1 MDYDSSRSEVWH
13 QKNGKWNAILECQ
26 TIPSIKYLPM
36 HYTSAYHI
44 RFLRKIFLITPFL
57 EKFVCEEILVKWMR
71 NKSKIEEVSAGC
83 FYEELWLELWK
94 NSATI
99 WKNSDRKNWNI
110 TRKLLVAPSELHPLL
125 HFIFGIFQ
133 VFWSEFF
140 QRSRRQ
146 WNFLR
151 IPNNFKSI

>member
-1 MDYDSSRSEVWH
+1 MSTIFHGLWFFSVWGLAS
-13 QKNGKWNAILECQ
+13 KEWKMKCNAILECQ

-83 FYEELWLELWK
+83 FYEELRLELWK

-110 TRKLLVAPSELHPLL
+110 TRKLISAPFEL
-125 HFIFGIFQ
+125 HFIFGMFQ
-133 VFWSEFF
+133 VFW
-140 QRSRRQ
+140 
-146 WNFLR
+146 
-151 IPNNFKSI
+151 